1 MQQFCTGRMTFL
13 TSNQRHQNT
22 EIHLHF
28 KETEIK
34 LGTDYV
40 VCNCIDI
47 NASERRDVTGTV
59 CDTLAVNMIACAA
72 VCVCV
77 CVLCRTGGQCHEN
90 CTNGRDRNCW
100 GEGPEMCQ
108 TCEYLKCLARFMKVL

>member
-77 CVLCRTGGQCHEN
+77 CVCVYYAVQVDSAMKTAPTAGTETAGVKVQ
-90 CTNGRDRNCW
+90 
-100 GEGPEMCQ
+100 
-108 TCEYLKCLARFMKVL
+108 KCARLVCI